1 MSTLT
6 DCERVA
12 GRRLLADGD
21 AVPRHGRIRLRQQ
34 APSDAILPV
43 AHHRG
48 AGRLLVGLHPAEA
61 LAVGGGGLGEEEE
74 EEEGGAEVVPGVA
87 RYPVALKIKGENHE
101 EPATERVY
109 LWIRCFVQ
117 LFLGSF
123 KVLVRNHQRMCSR
136 HPLSPKLIEIQ

>member
-21 AVPRHGRIRLRQQ
+21 AVPRHGRVRLRQES
-34 APSDAILPV
+34 PGDAILPV

-48 AGRLLVGLHPAEA
+48 AGRLLVRLHPAEA

-74 EEEGGAEVVPGVA
+74 EEEESGAEVVPGVA
-87 RYPVALKIKGENHE
+87 RYPVALKIKGENYE
-101 EPATERVY
+101 EPATDRV
-109 LWIRCFVQ
+109 
-117 LFLGSF
+117 
-123 KVLVRNHQRMCSR
+123 H
-136 HPLSPKLIEIQ
+136 H